1 MVVGI
6 IIIWEGNVCSRGT
19 EVLTG
24 WLVACL
30 PVHNRNAR
38 MESERKREKKRE
50 RGRSKGGRGDE
61 EGATKDGMGETRA
74 EEGIQFH
81 CDENE

>member
-1 MVVGI
+1 M
-6 IIIWEGNVCSRGT
+6 
-19 EVLTG
+19 
-24 WLVACL
+24 
-30 PVHNRNAR
+30 HNRNAR

-50 RGRSKGGRGDE
+50 RGRSKGGGGDE